1 MGAIPKKADQIFVV
15 LRDRIV
21 YLDYLPGTLL
31 SEKELCEEFK
41 VSRTPLREA
50 IRRLEDMGLVKSI
63 PRFGTHVTAIDINEI
78 RCAFEVKKK
87 LEALAGA
94 LAARRIS
101 KDRLEELRKITEE
114 VEGHPEGAENRKLI
128 ELDARFHEVIYE
140 ATQNSILKEFLENL
154 HSRCARLWASN
165 LSVVIP
171 PEEVVAQL
179 RKIYNALKQ
188 GDEEMAAK
196 VLEDHVNFFIDRLKE
211 QLL

>member
-1 MGAIPKKADQIFVV
+1 MRTIPKKADQIFVA

-21 YLDYLPGTLL
+21 YLEYLPGTLL

-101 KDRLEELRKITEE
+101 KDRLEELRRITEE
-114 VEGHPEGAENRKLI
+114 VEPYPEGAENRRLI

-211 QLL
+211 KLL

>member
-1 MGAIPKKADQIFVV
+1 MPKKADQIFVT

-21 YLDYLPGTLL
+21 YLEYLPGTLL
-31 SEKELCEEFK
+31 SEKELCKEFR

-50 IRRLEDMGLVKSI
+50 IRKLEDMGLVKSI
-63 PRFGTHVTAIDINEI
+63 PRFGTYVTAIDINEI

-87 LEALAGA
+87 LEALVGA

-101 KDRLEELRKITEE
+101 RDRLEELRKITEQ
-114 VEGHPEGAENRKLI
+114 VEASPEGTDNRKLI
-128 ELDARFHEVIYE
+128 ELDARFHEVIYQ
-140 ATQNSILKEFLENL
+140 AAQNPILKEFLENL

-171 PEEVVAQL
+171 PREVVAQL
-179 RKIYNALKQ
+179 RKIYDALRE

-211 QLL
+211 KLL